1 MCINYNELEIL
12 ENRTI
17 RINLKKT
24 IEDLLCYHIS
34 GDEDEVNEV
43 QSHFEWFMQH
53 STESTKKDALEY
65 IFKQKHVK
73 ENKFLLTYFEKFRM

>member
-1 MCINYNELEIL
+1 MEIL

-24 IEDLLCYHIS
+24 IEDLLYS
-34 GDEDEVNEV
+34 YVSVDEDGINEV

-53 STESTKKDALEY
+53 SAESTKKDALEY